1 MAEQEQTPQDAPQAP
16 PTPPAPNGYTCT
28 LFRSIKVERETL
40 DPLMQSLIHVGI
52 AVCVPNP

>member
-1 MAEQEQTPQDAPQAP
+1 MAEQEQTPEIKDAPGAA
-16 PTPPAPNGYTCT
+16 APNGYTCT
-28 LFRSIKVERETL
+28 LFGGIKVEREML